1 MTVDSLIDM
10 SDAVVMTV
18 TSRYEHSEDLL
29 TATEIVQE
37 FPKAGFT
44 AQKLRRW
51 AREGLIAVVRYP
63 SGRVH
68 FRRSDVE
75 ALLIPRMAPAVE
87 STGSAPS
94 ASSPASSSGG
104 GR

>member
-1 MTVDSLIDM
+1 M

-44 AQKLRRW
+44 AQRLRRW
-51 AREGLIAVVRYP
+51 AREGLIPVVRYP

-75 ALLIPRMAPAVE
+75 ALLTPRVASGIE
-87 STGSAPS
+87 SAPS

-104 GR
+104 GLR